1 MDKASDFLD
10 DTCKMKLLT
19 TFNEQVKNMEEYKFI
34 VPARTFIKR
43 ICAFIRKQGI
53 DVNGCANFETSY
65 EEGEDPIYARDI
77 IKTLFMNKM
86 QEIINNKG
94 DEFSNFLLT
103 YEKNPSE
110 NSNSQKGGNEKIDP
124 LSSLTKPDGLSQF
137 DDVSNSL
144 KNANN
149 LDSFISDKTNGLTQL
164 GDVSGE
170 LENSLSDNIPSKG
183 TVAVSDIDN
192 TVRDI
197 DKNMKIINDPKL
209 QSTVSPESRASSSEP
224 EDIVN
229 FLTEYMGDYVKCNK
243 NAHEEIRNL
252 LELVFNIVMEEF
264 EDKDFKSIFE
274 NQSEKITNKL
284 LDEKIEIFEKQL
296 EMLAKMI
303 DETVDIKNKLEFSQ
317 KYILLMNDL
326 FSIYDKKL
334 AAIGENFDDQL
345 HRKKFTD
352 ILEKLPTYE
361 KYIKNIFN
369 GTPVTYETLSR
380 VDRLAMENSLTF
392 EMEGD
397 SEKSEVDKKGPP
409 AAGDG
414 PPFFQSRGGTTDRTD
429 ALSKETSD
437 ETSSETQYA
446 SLVEKTLELKK
457 ISFKS
462 GELKIEQQLYKV
474 LNEHINP
481 NEEEEGEEEGEEKEE
496 EDKEVT
502 LTGAIMDPTVEL
514 REEESTKGG
523 RRKRKKRKYT
533 KRKKPK
539 TKRNITK

>member
-1 MDKASDFLD
+1 MNEASDFLD

-65 EEGEDPIYARDI
+65 EDGEDPIYARDI
-77 IKTLFMNKM
+77 IKTLFMEKM

-94 DEFSNFLLT
+94 DEFSNFLLN

-110 NSNSQKGGNEKIDP
+110 ILNSQKGGKEPLFDTKDP
-124 LSSLTKPDGLSQF
+124 LGSLNEIQNDGLSQL
-137 DDVSNSL
+137 DDVSDKL
-144 KNANN
+144 DNANDN
-149 LDSFISDKTNGLTQL
+149 MNSFISDKTDGLSQL
-164 GDVSGE
+164 NNVSDK
-170 LENSLSDNIPSKG
+170 LDNSLSDNMPFKG
-183 TVAVSDIDN
+183 TVAVPNDIITDN
-192 TVRDI
+192 MD
-197 DKNMKIINDPKL
+197 IINDPKL
-209 QSTVSPESRASSSEP
+209 QSAVSPESRASSSEP
-224 EDIVN
+224 EEIVT

-243 NAHEEIRNL
+243 YAHEEIRNL

-264 EDKDFKSIFE
+264 KDEDFKSIFE
-274 NQSEKITNKL
+274 NQSEKITNEL
-284 LDEKIEIFEKQL
+284 LDEKIKIFEKQL

-326 FSIYDKKL
+326 FSVYDKKL
-334 AAIGENFDDQL
+334 AATGENFDDQL

-380 VDRLAMENSLTF
+380 VDRLAMENNLTF
-392 EMEGD
+392 ETEGD
-397 SEKSEVDKKGPP
+397 SVKSEVDEKGPP

-414 PPFFQSRGGTTDRTD
+414 PPFFQSIGGNTDRTN
-429 ALSKETSD
+429 ALSEGTSGD
-437 ETSSETQYA
+437 DTSEPQYA
-446 SLVEKTLELKK
+446 SLVEKTLDLEKF
-457 ISFKS
+457 SFKS
-462 GELKIEQQLYKV
+462 GELKIEQLLYEL

-481 NEEEEGEEEGEEKEE
+481 NEEEEQDSGDENEDKE
-496 EDKEVT
+496 EDKEVS
-502 LTGAIMDPTVEL
+502 LPAAIMNPTVEL
-514 REEESTKGG
+514 TQGG

>member
-10 DTCKMKLLT
+10 NTCKMKLLT

-137 DDVSNSL
+137 DDVNNSL

-197 DKNMKIINDPKL
+197 DKNMDIINDPKL

-457 ISFKS
+457 FSFNS

>member
-43 ICAFIRKQGI
+43 ICAFIRKQGN

-65 EEGEDPIYARDI
+65 EEGEDPIYARAI

-94 DEFSNFLLT
+94 DEFSNFLLN
-103 YEKNPSE
+103 YEKNPSGD
-110 NSNSQKGGNEKIDP
+110 SQEGGTTDP
-124 LSSLTKPDGLSQF
+124 LSPLNKIQNDGLPL

-144 KNANN
+144 N
-149 LDSFISDKTNGLTQL
+149 
-164 GDVSGE
+164 
-170 LENSLSDNIPSKG
+170 NSLSNKNPFKG
-183 TVAVSDIDN
+183 TVAVPNIDN
-192 TVRDI
+192 TP
-197 DKNMKIINDPKL
+197 NMDIINDPKL
-209 QSTVSPESRASSSEP
+209 QSVVSPESRASSSEP
-224 EDIVN
+224 EEIVTY
-229 FLTEYMGDYVKCNK
+229 LTEYMGDYVKCNK
-243 NAHEEIRNL
+243 YAHEEIRNL

-264 EDKDFKSIFE
+264 NDEDFKIIFE

-326 FSIYDKKL
+326 FSVYDKKL
-334 AAIGENFDDQL
+334 AATGENIDDQL
-345 HRKKFTD
+345 HKKKFTN

-380 VDRLAMENSLTF
+380 VDRLAMENNLTF
-392 EMEGD
+392 EQDGD
-397 SEKSEVDKKGPP
+397 SVKSEVDKKAPP

-414 PPFFQSRGGTTDRTD
+414 PPFFQSRGGTTNRTD

-437 ETSSETQYA
+437 KTSSETQYA

-457 ISFKS
+457 FSFKS
-462 GELKIEQQLYKV
+462 GELKIEQQLYEV

-481 NEEEEGEEEGEEKEE
+481 NEEEEGEKEGEEEEGEE
-496 EDKEVT
+496 DQEVT
-502 LTGAIMDPTVEL
+502 LSGAILDPTVEL
-514 REEESTKGG
+514 REEDSTKGG

>member
-1 MDKASDFLD
+1 MIKMGKASDFLD

-19 TFNEQVKNMEEYKFI
+19 TFNEQVKKMEDSKFI

-43 ICAFIRKQGI
+43 ICAFIRKQ
-53 DVNGCANFETSY
+53 DNDLNGCPNFETSY

-94 DEFSNFLLT
+94 DEFSNFLLN
-103 YEKNPSE
+103 YEKNPSGD
-110 NSNSQKGGNEKIDP
+110 SQEGGTIDP
-124 LSSLTKPDGLSQF
+124 LSSLNQTDRLPLG
-137 DDVSNSL
+137 DVSNPL

-149 LDSFISDKTNGLTQL
+149 NLNSFISDKTDGLPS
-164 GDVSGE
+164 GDVSNP
-170 LENSLSDNIPSKG
+170 LENANDKLNSFKG
-183 TVAVSDIDN
+183 TVAVP
-192 TVRDI
+192 DI
-197 DKNMKIINDPKL
+197 DKTPNMDIKNDPKL
-209 QSTVSPESRASSSEP
+209 QSVVSPESRATSSEP
-224 EDIVN
+224 EDIVTY
-229 FLTEYMGDYVKCNK
+229 LTEYMGDYVKCNK
-243 NAHEEIRNL
+243 YAHEEIRNL

-264 EDKDFKSIFE
+264 NDDDFKSIFE
-274 NQSEKITNKL
+274 NQSEKITNEL
-284 LDEKIEIFEKQL
+284 LDEKIKIFEKQL

-326 FSIYDKKL
+326 FSVYDKKL
-334 AAIGENFDDQL
+334 AATGENIDDQL

-380 VDRLAMENSLTF
+380 VDRLAMENNLTF
-392 EMEGD
+392 ETEGD
-397 SEKSEVDKKGPP
+397 SEKSEVDEKGPP

-414 PPFFQSRGGTTDRTD
+414 PPFFQTTGGTTDRTNK
-429 ALSKETSD
+429 LSEGTSD

-446 SLVEKTLELKK
+446 SLVEKTLDLEKF
-457 ISFKS
+457 SFKS
-462 GELKIEQQLYKV
+462 GELKIEQQLYEL

-481 NEEEEGEEEGEEKEE
+481 NEEEGDSGDDEKDKGDK

-502 LTGAIMDPTVEL
+502 ITGEIVNPMGPVSE
-514 REEESTKGG
+514 GG

>member
-43 ICAFIRKQGI
+43 ICAFIRKQGNE
-53 DVNGCANFETSY
+53 VNGCANFETSY

-94 DEFSNFLLT
+94 DEFSNFLLN
-103 YEKNPSE
+103 YEKNPSGNPQE
-110 NSNSQKGGNEKIDP
+110 GGKDP
-124 LSSLTKPDGLSQF
+124 FGSLNQTDGLPLG
-137 DDVSNSL
+137 DVSNPL
-144 KNANN
+144 ENANN
-149 LDSFISDKTNGLTQL
+149 LDSLKDGLPL
-164 GDVSGE
+164 GDVSDKLGD
-170 LENSLSDNIPSKG
+170 SLPNQDLLKG
-183 TVAVSDIDN
+183 TVAVPDIDN
-192 TVRDI
+192 TQ
-197 DKNMKIINDPKL
+197 NMDIINDPKL
-209 QSTVSPESRASSSEP
+209 QSVVSPESRATSSEP
-224 EDIVN
+224 EDIVTY
-229 FLTEYMGDYVKCNK
+229 LTEYMGDYVKCNK
-243 NAHEEIRNL
+243 YAHEEIRNL

-264 EDKDFKSIFE
+264 NDDDDFKSIFE
-274 NQSEKITNKL
+274 NQSEKITNEL
-284 LDEKIEIFEKQL
+284 LDEKIKIFEKQL

-326 FSIYDKKL
+326 FSVYNKKL
-334 AAIGENFDDQL
+334 AATGENIDDQL

-380 VDRLAMENSLTF
+380 VDRLAMENNLTF
-392 EMEGD
+392 EPDGD
-397 SEKSEVDKKGPP
+397 SVKSEVDEKGPP

-414 PPFFQSRGGTTDRTD
+414 PPFIQSTGGNTNRTD
-429 ALSKETSD
+429 ELSKGTSD
-437 ETSSETQYA
+437 ETTSEPQYA
-446 SLVEKTLELKK
+446 SLVEKTLELEKF
-457 ISFKS
+457 SFKS
-462 GELKIEQQLYKV
+462 GELKIEQLLYEL

-481 NEEEEGEEEGEEKEE
+481 NEKEEGEEEKEGEEKEE
-496 EDKEVT
+496 EDQST
-502 LTGAIMDPTVEL
+502 MGAVLNPMGPVSE
-514 REEESTKGG
+514 GG

>member
-19 TFNEQVKNMEEYKFI
+19 TFNEQVKNMEESKFI

-43 ICAFIRKQGI
+43 ICAFIRKQGN

-94 DEFSNFLLT
+94 DEFSNFLLN

-110 NSNSQKGGNEKIDP
+110 NSNPQEGGKEPLFDTKDP
-124 LSSLTKPDGLSQF
+124 LGSLNEIQDNELSLDEVSKPLE
-137 DDVSNSL
+137 
-144 KNANN
+144 NANN
-149 LDSFISDKTNGLTQL
+149 LDSLKDGLPQL

-170 LENSLSDNIPSKG
+170 LENSLSDNIHSKG
-183 TVAVSDIDN
+183 TVAIPDIDN
-192 TVRDI
+192 TQNMDI
-197 DKNMKIINDPKL
+197 IKDPKL
-209 QSTVSPESRASSSEP
+209 QSVVSPESRASSSEP
-224 EDIVN
+224 EEIVTY
-229 FLTEYMGDYVKCNK
+229 LTEYMGDYVKCNK
-243 NAHEEIRNL
+243 YAHEEIRNL

-264 EDKDFKSIFE
+264 KDEDFKSIFE
-274 NQSEKITNKL
+274 NQSEKITNEL
-284 LDEKIEIFEKQL
+284 LDEKIKIFEKQL

-326 FSIYDKKL
+326 FSVYDKKL
-334 AAIGENFDDQL
+334 AATGENFDDQL

-352 ILEKLPTYE
+352 ILEKLSTYE

-380 VDRLAMENSLTF
+380 VDRLAMENNLTF
-392 EMEGD
+392 EQDGD
-397 SEKSEVDKKGPP
+397 SEDDEKGPP

-429 ALSKETSD
+429 ALLEGTSGD
-437 ETSSETQYA
+437 DTSEPQYA
-446 SLVEKTLELKK
+446 SLVEKTLDLEK
-457 ISFKS
+457 ISYKD
-462 GELKIEQQLYKV
+462 GKLKIEQQLYEV

-481 NEEEEGEEEGEEKEE
+481 NDEEEQDSGDENKDKEE
-496 EDKEVT
+496 DQ
-502 LTGAIMDPTVEL
+502 
-514 REEESTKGG
+514 EESTIGAIVDPTKVPIEGG

>member
-170 LENSLSDNIPSKG
+170 LENSLSD
-183 TVAVSDIDN
+183 
-192 TVRDI
+192 
-197 DKNMKIINDPKL
+197 
-209 QSTVSPESRASSSEP
+209 
-224 EDIVN
+224 
-229 FLTEYMGDYVKCNK
+229 F
-243 NAHEEIRNL
+243 
-252 LELVFNIVMEEF
+252 
-264 EDKDFKSIFE
+264 
-274 NQSEKITNKL
+274 
-284 LDEKIEIFEKQL
+284 
-296 EMLAKMI
+296 
-303 DETVDIKNKLEFSQ
+303 VDG
-317 KYILLMNDL
+317 Y
-326 FSIYDKKL
+326 
-334 AAIGENFDDQL
+334 
-345 HRKKFTD
+345 
-352 ILEKLPTYE
+352 
-361 KYIKNIFN
+361 
-369 GTPVTYETLSR
+369 
-380 VDRLAMENSLTF
+380 
-392 EMEGD
+392 
-397 SEKSEVDKKGPP
+397 
-409 AAGDG
+409 
-414 PPFFQSRGGTTDRTD
+414 
-429 ALSKETSD
+429 
-437 ETSSETQYA
+437 
-446 SLVEKTLELKK
+446 
-457 ISFKS
+457 
-462 GELKIEQQLYKV
+462 
-474 LNEHINP
+474 
-481 NEEEEGEEEGEEKEE
+481 
-496 EDKEVT
+496 
-502 LTGAIMDPTVEL
+502 
-514 REEESTKGG
+514 
-523 RRKRKKRKYT
+523 
-533 KRKKPK
+533 
-539 TKRNITK
+539 

>member
-1 MDKASDFLD
+1 MDKASKFLD

-65 EEGEDPIYARDI
+65 EEGEDPIYARAI

-94 DEFSNFLLT
+94 DEFSNFLLN

-110 NSNSQKGGNEKIDP
+110 KSNSQEGGTTDPISSLNQTDGLP
-124 LSSLTKPDGLSQF
+124 LS
-137 DDVSNSL
+137 DVSNPL
-144 KNANN
+144 ENANDKLN
-149 LDSFISDKTNGLTQL
+149 SF
-164 GDVSGE
+164 
-170 LENSLSDNIPSKG
+170 KG
-183 TVAVSDIDN
+183 TVAVPDIVDN
-192 TVRDI
+192 TQ
-197 DKNMKIINDPKL
+197 NMDIINDPKL
-209 QSTVSPESRASSSEP
+209 QSVISPESRASSSEP
-224 EDIVN
+224 EEIVT

-243 NAHEEIRNL
+243 YAHEEIRNL

-264 EDKDFKSIFE
+264 KDEDFKSIFE
-274 NQSEKITNKL
+274 NQSELITNKL

-326 FSIYDKKL
+326 FSVYDKKL
-334 AAIGENFDDQL
+334 AATGENFDDQL

-380 VDRLAMENSLTF
+380 VDRLAMESNLKF

-397 SEKSEVDKKGPP
+397 SVKSEVDEKGPP

-414 PPFFQSRGGTTDRTD
+414 PSFLQTTGGNTDRTN
-429 ALSKETSD
+429 ALSEGTSD
-437 ETSSETQYA
+437 DNTNEPQYA
-446 SLVEKTLELKK
+446 SLVEKTLELEKF
-457 ISFKS
+457 SFKS
-462 GELKIEQQLYKV
+462 GELKIEQLLYEL

-481 NEEEEGEEEGEEKEE
+481 NEKEEGEEEKEGEEKGE
-496 EDKEVT
+496 EDQST
-502 LTGAIMDPTVEL
+502 MGAVFNPIGPLPEGKSN
-514 REEESTKGG
+514 EGG

>member
-19 TFNEQVKNMEEYKFI
+19 TFNEQVKEMEESKFI

-43 ICAFIRKQGI
+43 ICAFIRKQ
-53 DVNGCANFETSY
+53 DNDLNGCPNFETSY

-94 DEFSNFLLT
+94 DEFSNFLLN
-103 YEKNPSE
+103 YEKNPSGD
-110 NSNSQKGGNEKIDP
+110 SQEGGNNTSFDTKDPFGSLNKIQN
-124 LSSLTKPDGLSQF
+124 DGLSQLNN
-137 DDVSNSL
+137 VSNSL
-144 KNANN
+144 ENANN
-149 LDSFISDKTNGLTQL
+149 PDSFISDKTDGLSQLNNVSNSL
-164 GDVSGE
+164 GD
-170 LENSLSDNIPSKG
+170 SLSKQNLLEG
-183 TVAVSDIDN
+183 TVAVPN
-192 TVRDI
+192 I
-197 DKNMKIINDPKL
+197 DKTQNMDIINDPKL
-209 QSTVSPESRASSSEP
+209 QSVVSPESRATSSEP
-224 EDIVN
+224 EDIVTY
-229 FLTEYMGDYVKCNK
+229 LTEYMGDYVKCNK
-243 NAHEEIRNL
+243 YAHEEIRNL

-264 EDKDFKSIFE
+264 NDDDFKSIFE
-274 NQSEKITNKL
+274 NQSEKITNEL
-284 LDEKIEIFEKQL
+284 LDEKIKIFEKQL

-326 FSIYDKKL
+326 FSVYDKKL
-334 AAIGENFDDQL
+334 AATGENFDDQL

-380 VDRLAMENSLTF
+380 VDRLAMENNLTF
-392 EMEGD
+392 ETEGD

-414 PPFFQSRGGTTDRTD
+414 PSFFQSRGGTTDRTNE
-429 ALSKETSD
+429 LSEGTSGD
-437 ETSSETQYA
+437 DTSEPQYA
-446 SLVEKTLELKK
+446 SLVEKTLELEKF
-457 ISFKS
+457 SFKS
-462 GELKIEQQLYKV
+462 GELKIEEQLYVV

-481 NEEEEGEEEGEEKEE
+481 NEEEGEGDKEEEEEGEE
-496 EDKEVT
+496 DKKVT
-502 LTGAIMDPTVEL
+502 ITDEIGNPMGPLSE
-514 REEESTKGG
+514 GG

>member
-1 MDKASDFLD
+1 MDKASEFLD
-10 DTCKMKLLT
+10 NTCKMKLLT
-19 TFNEQVKNMEEYKFI
+19 TFNEQIRNMEEYKFI

-43 ICAFIRKQGI
+43 ICAFIRKHGN

-77 IKTLFMNKM
+77 IKTLFMEKM

-94 DEFSNFLLT
+94 DEFSDFLLN
-103 YEKNPSE
+103 YEKNPSG
-110 NSNSQKGGNEKIDP
+110 NPQDGGTTDP
-124 LSSLTKPDGLSQF
+124 LSSLNQTDGLPLGN
-137 DDVSNSL
+137 V
-144 KNANN
+144 
-149 LDSFISDKTNGLTQL
+149 SDKLVNP
-164 GDVSGE
+164 
-170 LENSLSDNIPSKG
+170 LSDNIPSKG
-183 TVAVSDIDN
+183 TVAGSD
-192 TVRDI
+192 DI
-197 DKNMKIINDPKL
+197 NNDIIKDPKL
-209 QSTVSPESRASSSEP
+209 QSVVSPESTATSSEP

-243 NAHEEIRNL
+243 YAHEEIRNL

-264 EDKDFKSIFE
+264 NDDDFKSIFE

-326 FSIYDKKL
+326 FSVYDKKL
-334 AAIGENFDDQL
+334 AATGENFDDQL

-380 VDRLAMENSLTF
+380 VDRLAMENNLTF

-397 SEKSEVDKKGPP
+397 SEKSKVNEKRPP

-414 PPFFQSRGGTTDRTD
+414 LPFFQSRGGTTDRTD
-429 ALSKETSD
+429 ALLEGTSGD
-437 ETSSETQYA
+437 DTSEPQYA
-446 SLVEKTLELKK
+446 SLVEKTLELEKF
-457 ISFKS
+457 SFKS
-462 GELKIEQQLYKV
+462 GELKIEQQLYEV
-474 LNEHINP
+474 LNKHINP
-481 NEEEEGEEEGEEKEE
+481 NEEEEEEEGGEQNSEE
-496 EDKEVT
+496 EETEEKEVT
-502 LTGAIMDPTVEL
+502 LTGAFFDPSVKL
-514 REEESTKGG
+514 HEEDSTKGG

>member
-1 MDKASDFLD
+1 MNEASDFLD

-43 ICAFIRKQGI
+43 ICAFIRKQGN

-94 DEFSNFLLT
+94 DEFSNFLLN

-110 NSNSQKGGNEKIDP
+110 NSNPQEGGTTDP
-124 LSSLTKPDGLSQF
+124 LSSLNQTDGLPLG
-137 DDVSNSL
+137 DVSNPL
-144 KNANN
+144 ENANDN
-149 LDSFISDKTNGLTQL
+149 LNSFISDKTDGLP
-164 GDVSGE
+164 SGNP
-170 LENSLSDNIPSKG
+170 LENANDKLNSFKG
-183 TVAVSDIDN
+183 TVAVPDIDN
-192 TVRDI
+192 TQNTD
-197 DKNMKIINDPKL
+197 IINDPKL
-209 QSTVSPESRASSSEP
+209 QSAVSPESRTSSSEP
-224 EDIVN
+224 EEIVT

-243 NAHEEIRNL
+243 YAHEEIRNL

-264 EDKDFKSIFE
+264 KDEDFKSIFE
-274 NQSEKITNKL
+274 NQSEKITNEL
-284 LDEKIEIFEKQL
+284 LDEKIKIFEKQL

-326 FSIYDKKL
+326 FSVYDKKL
-334 AAIGENFDDQL
+334 AATGENFDDQL

-380 VDRLAMENSLTF
+380 VDRLAMENNLTF
-392 EMEGD
+392 ETEGD
-397 SEKSEVDKKGPP
+397 SVKSEVDEKGPP

-414 PPFFQSRGGTTDRTD
+414 PPFFQSIGGNTDRTN
-429 ALSKETSD
+429 ALSEGTSGD
-437 ETSSETQYA
+437 DTSEPQYA
-446 SLVEKTLELKK
+446 SLVEKTLDLEKF
-457 ISFKS
+457 SFKS
-462 GELKIEQQLYKV
+462 GELKIEQLLYEL

-481 NEEEEGEEEGEEKEE
+481 NEEEEQDSGDENEDKE
-496 EDKEVT
+496 EDKEVS
-502 LTGAIMDPTVEL
+502 LPAAIMNPTVEL
-514 REEESTKGG
+514 TQGG

>member
-1 MDKASDFLD
+1 MIKMGKASDFLD

-19 TFNEQVKNMEEYKFI
+19 TFNEQVKKMEDSKFI

-43 ICAFIRKQGI
+43 ICAFIRKQ
-53 DVNGCANFETSY
+53 DNDLNGCPNFETSY

-94 DEFSNFLLT
+94 DEFSNFLLN
-103 YEKNPSE
+103 YEKNPSGD
-110 NSNSQKGGNEKIDP
+110 SQEGGTTDP
-124 LSSLTKPDGLSQF
+124 LIPLNQTDGLPLG
-137 DDVSNSL
+137 DVSNPL

-149 LDSFISDKTNGLTQL
+149 NLNSFISDKTDGLPS
-164 GDVSGE
+164 GDVSNP
-170 LENSLSDNIPSKG
+170 LENANDKLNSFKG
-183 TVAVSDIDN
+183 TVAVPNDIITDN
-192 TVRDI
+192 TD
-197 DKNMKIINDPKL
+197 IINDPKL
-209 QSTVSPESRASSSEP
+209 QSAVSPESRATSSEP
-224 EDIVN
+224 EEIVTY
-229 FLTEYMGDYVKCNK
+229 LTEYMGDYVKCNK
-243 NAHEEIRNL
+243 YAHEEIRNL

-264 EDKDFKSIFE
+264 NDDDFKSIFE
-274 NQSEKITNKL
+274 NQSEKITNEL
-284 LDEKIEIFEKQL
+284 LDEKIKIFEKQL

-326 FSIYDKKL
+326 FSVYDKKL
-334 AAIGENFDDQL
+334 AATGENFDDQL

-380 VDRLAMENSLTF
+380 VDRLAMENNLTF
-392 EMEGD
+392 ETEGD
-397 SEKSEVDKKGPP
+397 SVKSEVDKKGPP

-414 PPFFQSRGGTTDRTD
+414 PSFLQSTGGTTDRTNE
-429 ALSKETSD
+429 LSEGTSD
-437 ETSSETQYA
+437 ETSSEPQYA
-446 SLVEKTLELKK
+446 SLVEKTLELEKF
-457 ISFKS
+457 SFKS
-462 GELKIEQQLYKV
+462 GELKIEEQLYEL

-481 NEEEEGEEEGEEKEE
+481 NKEEEEEEGKGEGEGEGEGEE
-496 EDKEVT
+496 VT
-502 LTGAIMDPTVEL
+502 IIGEFGNPTGPLSE
-514 REEESTKGG
+514 GG